1 MLFYITTVRI
11 NIPQEVMDPVL
22 AQATKLMMSR
32 LRRGR
37 VGCVLLST
45 YVDWYVQQRYYHD
58 HQFAHNLLTLDPQP
72 RK

>member
-1 MLFYITTVRI
+1 MFSSSGNNLNRFDERFDEPNMLVGH
-11 NIPQEVMDPVL
+11 VD
-22 AQATKLMMSR
+22 MSR
-32 LRRGR
+32 LRGGR